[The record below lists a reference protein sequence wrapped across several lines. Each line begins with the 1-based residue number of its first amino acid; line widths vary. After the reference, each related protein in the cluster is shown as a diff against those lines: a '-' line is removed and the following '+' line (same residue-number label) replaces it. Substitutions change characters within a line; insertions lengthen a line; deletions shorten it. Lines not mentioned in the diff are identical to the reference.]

1 MNEKIPEI
9 VGKLTDKVP
18 TLTQWQKHGSTAVTY
33 VFAILFII
41 LFLQDRFSDDNKCSD
56 QIATLGKVIDDKDK
70 QIQSL
75 NERVRLLEEYIYVK
89 AGVLKQV
96 EEKVQEQEQKIG
108 GSK

>member
-1 MNEKIPEI
+1 MKDKIPEI
-9 VGKLTDKVP
+9 VDKMTDKVP

-33 VFAILFII
+33 IFALLFII

-56 QIATLGKVIDDKDK
+56 QITTLGKVIDDKDK
-70 QIQSL
+70 QIQAL

-96 EEKVQEQEQKIG
+96 EEKVQEHDKQIG